1 MLICIKEFISEKRLL
16 VKCSKNKESY
26 HNEFFLQ
33 IFVIQSI
40 SWLQTYE
47 LCKDLNQLYD
57 KEKKRV
63 SAALLNL
70 VSLVGRHETAS
81 SNDKVF
87 LSDRQIKL
95 FNNFT
100 TFVLFS
106 VQDQALTNFQNKWAQ
121 LSKTSLCTFITLF
134 IHFENMN

>member
-16 VKCSKNKESY
+16 VKCSKNQESY